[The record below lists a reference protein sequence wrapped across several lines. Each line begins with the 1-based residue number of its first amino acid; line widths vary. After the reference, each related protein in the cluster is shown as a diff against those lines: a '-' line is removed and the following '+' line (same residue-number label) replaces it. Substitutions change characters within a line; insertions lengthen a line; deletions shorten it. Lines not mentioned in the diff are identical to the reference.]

1 MTGYTFTDEF
11 DAINARASAAR
22 HKSLPVAGGDTI
34 YWVNYEYSEADGFYY
49 IQSVDG
55 LEEVLG
61 EPVEFVITE
70 PDLES

>member
-11 DAINARASAAR
+11 DAINARASAVR

-49 IQSVDG
+49 IQIS
-55 LEEVLG
+55 
-61 EPVEFVITE
+61 
-70 PDLES
+70 